1 MHKPE
6 NTEDGFRCPQCGSYS
21 TQSVAMAYKQ
31 AVRTGHSGH
40 QSTSQ
45 FADEIAPPP
54 AKDGSSYP
62 SLIACATAIFAF
74 LELPGLLD
82 SAGIGALEGLS
93 PFSWPILALSCV
105 CGWVVGLLFA
115 IPAIRYNAFTL
126 PPILREWQKGM
137 ICKRCFHRWQRLS
150 SPELGELDDE

>member
-1 MHKPE
+1 MHQYQ
-6 NTEDGFRCPQCGSYS
+6 NTGDSFRCPRCRSHS
-21 TQSVAMAYKQ
+21 TQSTAVAYKQ
-31 AVRTGHSGH
+31 AVRTGHSGY

-54 AKDGSSYP
+54 AKDDSFLP
-62 SLIACATAIFAF
+62 SLIACGAAVFAF
-74 LELPGLLD
+74 LKLPDLLD
-82 SAGIGALEGLS
+82 SAGISSLEGLS

-137 ICKRCFHRWQRLS
+137 ICKRCSHRWQRLS
-150 SPELGELDDE
+150 DPEIDGPDDE